1 MTLILAYSTGS
12 MGKELAKELS
22 KEEKEFF
29 KKLKME
35 FAFDTLGQS
44 PKKHF
49 VLQPKNCQKYFD
61 SDELFQLAK

>member
-1 MTLILAYSTGS
+1 
-12 MGKELAKELS
+12 
-22 KEEKEFF
+22 
-29 KKLKME
+29 ME